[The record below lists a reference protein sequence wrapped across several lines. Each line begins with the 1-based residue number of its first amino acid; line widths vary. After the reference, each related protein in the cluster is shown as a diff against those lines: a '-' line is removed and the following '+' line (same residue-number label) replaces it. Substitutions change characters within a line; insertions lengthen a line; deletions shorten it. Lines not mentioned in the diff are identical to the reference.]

1 MAGKLKWRGAELERR
16 LKKATADGIVR
27 AGTFYHSKC
36 REAVSKPN
44 TGVRRRYKDQSN
56 ESKSER
62 ESKGRNKTSY
72 TIYPNPSR
80 PGEPP
85 RLRTGFGQRNIV
97 VNHDRQKITTRV
109 GVTKNGIYMIF
120 LELGTQRVARR
131 PWLVKTLRDNQ
142 RIIGRLATSRKV
154 K

>member
-1 MAGKLKWRGAELERR
+1 MAGKLKWRGKELERR
-16 LKKATADGIVR
+16 LRKATADGIVR
-27 AGTFYHSKC
+27 AGTYYHAKC

-44 TGVRRRYKDQSN
+44 TGVRVPVKRQTP
-56 ESKSER
+56 
-62 ESKGRNKTSY
+62 GGNKTSR

-97 VNHDRQKITTRV
+97 VNHDRKKIRTRV
-109 GVTKNGIYMIF
+109 GVTRNGMYMIY
-120 LELGTQRVARR
+120 LELGTRRVARR

-142 RIIGRLATSRKV
+142 RIIGLLASSGKV
-154 K
+154 